1 MDASLLPALEDVLMV
16 ARTGSV
22 GEAARRLHKTSSAVS
37 QQVRRVEEHFG
48 VALFERDGRGVR
60 LSPAGEAALGAITR
74 LFDEAEGVFELLA
87 GLGGEPS
94 ITLRLAAS
102 DYLGKAL
109 LVPVIRQML
118 EKRDPVRFAIT
129 TANSVDAAR
138 WVERGEVD
146 LAVATAST
154 AGGDLVKRSLFVQP
168 FLWVGPRQRGKARP
182 LRERLRHE
190 PLLRLSPGSV
200 GRRLLD
206 VYLDRERIRPISTI
220 DVSSV
225 SLLVS
230 YVSGG
235 LGVGLAPALAL
246 TEVARSRLDLE
257 IAGIEPLPVELMWRQ
272 NFRHNPVIERFTD
285 RLVAEG
291 RRAEERTRALLG
303 PAGSPP

>member
-1 MDASLLPALEDVLMV
+1 MDASLLPALEDVLLV
-16 ARTGSV
+16 ARSGSV
-22 GEAARRLHKTSSAVS
+22 AEAARRLHKTPSAVS

-74 LFDEAEGVFELLA
+74 LFDQAEGVFELLSE
-87 GLGGEPS
+87 LSGES
-94 ITLRLAAS
+94 SATLRLAAS
-102 DYLGKAL
+102 DYLGKGL

-118 EKRDPVRFAIT
+118 EQRAPVRFAIT

-146 LAVATAST
+146 LGLASASS
-154 AGGDLVKRSLFVQP
+154 AGGDLVKQPLFVQP
-168 FLWVGPRQRGKARP
+168 FLWVGPRLKGKAQA

-190 PLLRLSPGSV
+190 PLLRLAPGSV
-200 GRRLLD
+200 GRRMLD
-206 VYLDRERIRPISTI
+206 AYLDRERIRPISTI

-235 LGVGLAPALAL
+235 LGIGLAPALAL
-246 TEVARSRLDLE
+246 TEVARSRLDVE
-257 IAGIEPLPVELMWRQ
+257 IAEVEPLPVELMTRE
-272 NFRHNPVIERFTD
+272 NFRRSPIIERFIERLTD
-285 RLVAEG
+285 EG
-291 RRAEERTRALLG
+291 RRAEQRTRALLG
-303 PAGSPP
+303 G

>member
-1 MDASLLPALEDVLMV
+1 MDASLLPALEDVLLV
-16 ARTGSV
+16 ARSGSV
-22 GEAARRLHKTSSAVS
+22 AEAARRLHKTPSAVS

-74 LFDEAEGVFELLA
+74 LFDQAEGVFELLSE
-87 GLGGEPS
+87 LSGES
-94 ITLRLAAS
+94 SATLRLAAS
-102 DYLGKAL
+102 DYLGKGL

-118 EKRDPVRFAIT
+118 EQRAPVRFAIT

-146 LAVATAST
+146 LGLASASS
-154 AGGDLVKRSLFVQP
+154 AGGDLVKQPLFVQP
-168 FLWVGPRQRGKARP
+168 FLWVGPRLKGKATA

-190 PLLRLSPGSV
+190 PLLRLAPGSV
-200 GRRLLD
+200 GRRMLD
-206 VYLDRERIRPISTI
+206 AYLDRERIRPISTI

-235 LGVGLAPALAL
+235 LGIGLAPALAL
-246 TEVARSRLDLE
+246 TEVARSRLDVE
-257 IAGIEPLPVELMWRQ
+257 IAEVEPLPVELMTRE
-272 NFRHNPVIERFTD
+272 NFRRSPIIERFID
-285 RLVAEG
+285 RLTDEG
-291 RRAEERTRALLG
+291 RRAEQRTRALLG
-303 PAGSPP
+303 G

>member
-1 MDASLLPALEDVLMV
+1 MDASLLPALEDVLLV
-16 ARTGSV
+16 ARSGSV
-22 GEAARRLHKTSSAVS
+22 AEAARRLHKTPSAIS

-74 LFDEAEGVFELLA
+74 LFDQAEGVFELLSELA
-87 GLGGEPS
+87 GEPS
-94 ITLRLAAS
+94 TTLRLAAS
-102 DYLGKAL
+102 DYLGKGL

-118 EKRDPVRFAIT
+118 EQRAPVRFAIT
-129 TANSVDAAR
+129 TANSIDAAR

-146 LAVATAST
+146 LGLASASS
-154 AGGDLVKRSLFVQP
+154 AGGDLVKQPLFVQP
-168 FLWVGPRQRGKARP
+168 FLWVGPRLKGKAP
-182 LRERLRHE
+182 ALRERLRHE
-190 PLLRLSPGSV
+190 PLLRLAPGSV

-206 VYLDRERIRPISTI
+206 AYLDRERIRPISTI

-246 TEVARSRLDLE
+246 TEVARSRLDVE
-257 IAGIEPLPVELMWRQ
+257 VAEEVEPLPVELMMRE
-272 NFRHNPVIERFTD
+272 NFRRNPIIERFIE
-285 RLVAEG
+285 RLTAEG
-291 RRAEERTRALLG
+291 RRAEQRTRALLR
-303 PAGSPP
+303 A

>member
-1 MDASLLPALEDVLMV
+1 MDASLLPALEDVLLV
-16 ARTGSV
+16 ARSGSV
-22 GEAARRLHKTSSAVS
+22 AEAARRLHKTPSAVS

-74 LFDEAEGVFELLA
+74 LFDQAEGVFELLSE
-87 GLGGEPS
+87 LSGES
-94 ITLRLAAS
+94 STTLRLAAS
-102 DYLGKAL
+102 DYLGKGL

-118 EKRDPVRFAIT
+118 EQRAPVRFAIT

-146 LAVATAST
+146 LGLASASS
-154 AGGDLVKRSLFVQP
+154 AGGDLVKQPLFVQP
-168 FLWVGPRQRGKARP
+168 FLWVGPRLKGKPPA

-190 PLLRLSPGSV
+190 PLLRLAPGSV
-200 GRRLLD
+200 GRRMLD
-206 VYLDRERIRPISTI
+206 AYLDRERIRPISTI

-235 LGVGLAPALAL
+235 LGIGLAPALAL
-246 TEVARSRLDLE
+246 TEVARSRLDVE
-257 IAGIEPLPVELMWRQ
+257 IAEVEPLPVELMTRE
-272 NFRHNPVIERFTD
+272 NFRRSPIIERFIDQLT
-285 RLVAEG
+285 AEG
-291 RRAEERTRALLG
+291 RRAEQRTRALLG
-303 PAGSPP
+303 G